1 MTRIET
7 LTQTRTIVTDKT
19 RDTGRSHST
28 DRSHS
33 HRLNTDT
40 ERSGL
45 FISEQ
50 RHR

>member
-1 MTRIET
+1 MIRIET
-7 LTQTRTIVTDKT
+7 LTQTRTIVTDKI

-28 DRSHS
+28 DRSHG

-40 ERSGL
+40 ERSRH
-45 FISEQ
+45 ISEQ